1 MVFVYPSEI
10 RRPLVSDVKAIALDT
25 RVVCLLL
32 TEYARGRFETK
43 PRSVFQEL
51 KISIEARKLA
61 PANLE
66 FVVESLRD
74 AVETLSETLRSFS
87 MIDLQ
92 QAIDFVVGRFDLF
105 MGLSESRK
113 EREETLKMTS
123 IDLLSY
129 LLINQILFY
138 HIFSKVSQS
147 VDPLPTKIKSI
158 RELEGYFKQ
167 ITDINYRVIYA
178 INVSSL
184 LPNTES
190 IIERIN
196 QVIKGIH
203 LVEPETIGHDL
214 LGRLFHEL
222 LPQKTRKVLA
232 AFYTKP
238 VAAEILASLAIDAWN
253 TNVMDPAC
261 GSGTLAISAYR
272 QKMSEWQRKTG
283 RTPSASEIESLH
295 KRFVEQEITCL
306 DIMPFAAHLTA
317 LNLSSQTI
325 SARTDFLRVGVMD
338 SLDLAKHNLTKGFN
352 LSPFSAIVQKTL
364 MQHFKPVGVWSKGAV
379 GANGKGQTFRIKKV
393 DCVIMNPPF
402 TDRKRLPLDFRNKL
416 MDREQLGSLIK
427 ICGSSMNLWGYFAA
441 LAHHLLVASGKIATV
456 IPLNLLRGESTQ
468 KLRDYLLDNYTWRFI
483 VVNMAEVGFSEAA
496 IYRDIL
502 FVAEKTPPKD
512 SNIVTIVFLKVPQ
525 EKISINEASELA
537 QKILKFKH
545 QDGYNSEL
553 FSIKCVAQKELQEKR
568 KNIMPYVRL
577 TEERYRYVIDEFL
590 NTVKDRAGLL
600 LSHISEEQMIRGFEQ
615 SPRGLPQICFIARPI
630 AEDRLKRAFMIL
642 VNDADPLEVAIKGT
656 KITLEIPRKAVIPAL
671 RSLTNVSRFDI
682 TGMNDYIVHRPYK
695 DWKTVIPLTEWK
707 GPFDWSIVE
716 SKLRNRIG
724 TLFVATRFRPISP
737 NTHFLAFTCSEPFAT
752 TNKFTLLKAEDPEEA
767 KIQSLFLNSIVGLAN
782 LLKYMSSATG
792 AFIELKHYDLTLFP
806 ILKVQSLSAGQRKS
820 LISNYEKLSQ
830 VTFPSLLEQLRSRF
844 WARMDLDRLIL
855 NTLNLKEDEVERLL
869 PKLYDVI
876 AEEFSKLKENGE
888 EE

>member
-1 MVFVYPSEI
+1 MVFVYPSEV
-10 RRPLVSDVKAIALDT
+10 RRPLVSNLTAIALDT
-25 RVVCLLL
+25 QIICLQL
-32 TEYARGRFETK
+32 TEYARGRLETK

-51 KISIEARKLA
+51 KASIEAQKLA

-105 MGLSESRK
+105 MGLAESGK

-138 HIFSKVSQS
+138 HIFSKISKS

-178 INVSSL
+178 IQVSGL

-222 LPQKTRKVLA
+222 LPPKTRKVLA

-238 VAAEILASLAIDAWN
+238 VAAEILASLAIDAWDAN
-253 TNVMDPAC
+253 IMDPAC

-272 QKMSEWQRKTG
+272 QKMREWQIRTG
-283 RTPSASEIESLH
+283 RTPGTSELESLH

-338 SLDLAKHNLTKGFN
+338 SLDLAKHNLTKGIN
-352 LSPFSAIVQKTL
+352 LSPFSATVQKTL
-364 MQHFKPVGVWSKGAV
+364 TQHFRPIGVRSRGAV

-416 MDREQLGSLIK
+416 MNREQLGSLIK
-427 ICGSSMNLWGYFAA
+427 ICGSSINLWGYFAA
-441 LAHHLLVASGKIATV
+441 LADNLLIPSGRVAAV
-456 IPLNLLRGESTQ
+456 IPMNLLRGKSTQ
-468 KLRDYLLDNYTWRFI
+468 KLRDYLLDNYTWHFV
-483 VVNMAEVGFSEAA
+483 VVNLAEVGFSEAA

-502 FVAEKTPPKD
+502 FVAQKAPPKAP
-512 SNIVTIVFLKVPQ
+512 SIVTIVFLKVPT

-537 QKILKFKH
+537 QKILKFRE
-545 QDGYNSEL
+545 QDGYNSEF
-553 FSIKCVAQKELQEKR
+553 FSIKCVTQKELQEKR
-568 KNIMPYVRL
+568 KSIMPYVRL
-577 TEERYRYVIDEFL
+577 TEEQHRYVIDEFL
-590 NTVKDRAGLL
+590 NAVKDRAGLL

-615 SPRGLPQICFIARPI
+615 SPKGLPQICFIARPL
-630 AEDRLKRAFMIL
+630 AKNRLKRAFMIL
-642 VNDADPLEVAIKGT
+642 VDDSEPLKVAVKGT

-671 RSLTNVSRFDI
+671 RSLTNVSKFDI
-682 TGMNDYIVHRPYK
+682 TGINDYIVHRPYK
-695 DWKTVIPLTEWK
+695 DWETVIPLTEWQ
-707 GPFDWSIVE
+707 GHFDWSIVE

-724 TLFVATRFRPISP
+724 ALFIATRFRPISP
-737 NTHFLAFTCSEPFAT
+737 NTHFLAFTCSQPFAT
-752 TNKFTLLKAEDPEEA
+752 TNKFTLLRTQDLEEA
-767 KIQSLFLNSIVGLAN
+767 KIQSLFLNSVVGLAN

-806 ILKVQSLSAGQRKS
+806 ILEIQSLSESRRKS
-820 LISNYEKLSQ
+820 LILNFNKLSQ
-830 VTFPSLLEQLRSRF
+830 VAFPSLLEQLRTRF
-844 WARMDLDRLIL
+844 WARMELDRAIL
-855 NTLNLKEDEVERLL
+855 DSLNFKQDEIERFLT
-869 PKLYDVI
+869 KLYDVI
-876 AEEFSKLKENGE
+876 GEELAKLKESSE